1 MNSKNYKKKQDEH
14 MALKENCSVLQRN
27 KLSGPLKA
35 IMIPKSTSLKKYTK
49 RIVIITS
56 ANLHEIK
63 LKSFS
68 SKQLN
73 NP

>member
-1 MNSKNYKKKQDEH
+1 

-35 IMIPKSTSLKKYTK
+35 IMIPKSASLKKYTK

-68 SKQLN
+68 SK
-73 NP
+73 